1 MDRIPASPPRDNML
15 SCLIMKDANT
25 QVYISHCLNHDLMEC
40 GKTSEEA
47 WENLKTVIKRN
58 LENPS
63 PGLMGRQAK
72 KECWDAFGEAI
83 QRDPSNLKMEIIEIQ
98 VSARYPDLGMT
109 TTTASSVI
117 TMIARLVSMR
127 IATGPIE

>member
-1 MDRIPASPPRDNML
+1 
-15 SCLIMKDANT
+15 MKDANT

-98 VSARYPDLGMT
+98 VSAPLP
-109 TTTASSVI
+109 V
-117 TMIARLVSMR
+117 
-127 IATGPIE
+127 